1 MDQKLAER
9 IEAVLDEKVRPYLGG
24 HGGGVELVELEDGV
38 LRVRLLGQRSGC
50 PSADLTNEQLIQEEV
65 CAAVPEVKQVA
76 LLHSVS
82 QELLDQARAIL
93 NHGRENGRG

>member
-1 MDQKLAER
+1 MMQE
-9 IEAVLDEKVRPYLGG
+9 IEKVIEEKVLPYLQN
-24 HGGGVELVELEDGV
+24 HGGGVELLGLEDGV
-38 LRVRLLGQRSGC
+38 LKVRLLGQCSGC
-50 PSADLTNEQLIQEEV
+50 PSATITTEQIIQEEV

-76 LLHSVS
+76 LIHSVS

>member
-38 LRVRLLGQRSGC
+38 LRVCLLGQCSGC
-50 PSADLTNEQLIQEEV
+50 PSATITTEQIIQEEV
-65 CAAVPEVKQVA
+65 CAAVPQVKQVV
-76 LLHSVS
+76 LVQGVS
-82 QELLDQARAIL
+82 DDLIAQARAMMK
-93 NHGRENGRG
+93 HHD